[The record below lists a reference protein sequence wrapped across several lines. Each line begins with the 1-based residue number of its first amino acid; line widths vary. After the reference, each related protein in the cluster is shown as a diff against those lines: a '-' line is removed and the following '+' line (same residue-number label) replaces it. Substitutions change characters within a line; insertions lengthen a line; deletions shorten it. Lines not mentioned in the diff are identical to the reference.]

1 MFCLQYS
8 AEVSSHLP
16 KLTFKMKKASTND
29 LFPKFSE
36 NSETGNI

>member
-8 AEVSSHLP
+8 PEVSSHMLE
-16 KLTFKMKKASTND
+16 LTFKMKHASINM

-36 NSETGNI
+36 NSETGKI